1 MDVTQAVT
9 PEQEVVTQVATD
21 VAPDTAVRTNELT
34 PDVVFE
40 QQGNIN
46 DFFRANV
53 SEEQPEEEVAP
64 EAPVQEAKP
73 EVNDEVRYQ
82 YWQSEADKAKNEN
95 ETLKSQVQQL
105 TTQTQ
110 QQQQAPKQEENFNA
124 FPPPPEKPRKPRG
137 FNREEAWSDTGSE
150 SGKYLD
156 SVDDWRDQMDDYN
169 RLQGEYNMAVMSEEK
184 EALQKEREGI
194 QKREAEKV
202 AYDKNMDMMS
212 SHLTKEYQA
221 SSEEIKD
228 FVKVMDKPESI
239 TVDNLFQLYRLKNA
253 KNVSEKIPVVD
264 KPIVQAD
271 TVTPSAESF
280 DQLKRAQQVP
290 SPMGVLPSS
299 NQATSASS
307 PEDGVMDSML
317 DEYNKRNPWT

>member
-9 PEQEVVTQVATD
+9 PEQEGIQYPETPAQ
-21 VAPDTAVRTNELT
+21 DTEVITNELT
-34 PDVVFE
+34 PESVFE
-40 QQGNIN
+40 QQGNIS

-53 SEEQPEEEVAP
+53 DEEQPVEAEP
-64 EAPVQEAKP
+64 ETPAQVAKP

-95 ETLKSQVQQL
+95 ATLKEQVQQL
-105 TTQTQ
+105 QTQ
-110 QQQQAPKQEENFNA
+110 STAEQPQAPKQEESYDA
-124 FPPPPEKPRKPRG
+124 FPPPPEKPKKPRG
-137 FNREEAWSDTGSE
+137 FNREEAWRDTGSD
-150 SGKYLD
+150 SGRYLD
-156 SVDDWRDQMDDYN
+156 AVDDWRDQMDDYN

-202 AYDKNMDMMS
+202 AYDKNMDMMTN
-212 SHLTKEYQA
+212 HLTKEYQA
-221 SSEEIKD
+221 SPDEIKD
-228 FVKVMDKPESI
+228 FVQVMDKPESI
-239 TVDNLFQLYRLKNA
+239 TVDNLFQLYRMRNA
-253 KNVSEKIPVVD
+253 KNVSEKVPIAD

-271 TVTPSAESF
+271 SVTPPTESF

-299 NQATSASS
+299 NQATAAGT
-307 PEDGVMDSML
+307 PEDNVMDSMV